1 MPIVGTG
8 ASFIALA
15 FLRRSPPFRLSPS
28 GHQFVFWCSVTPNF
42 RPTTI
47 GTKISLPTDCQYMHF
62 EPPLQ
67 GLSLLV
73 TDVTDVTIL
82 VPVNLNGRSWIFWGD
97 RHCVW
102 VTGSC
107 DPFCLPHTFFA
118 SFRTYVSFL
127 SLSIYVSL
135 FCLSFFCIL
144 SSFVVFL
151 SFQVWIRILFSIY
164 ALPFCFLYLHV
175 STKNV
180 PLVFRFISI
189 KLCIFTLCF

>member
-1 MPIVGTG
+1 MLPRTFMLRCLMPIVGTG

-47 GTKISLPTDCQYMHF
+47 ETKISLPTDCQYMHF
-62 EPPLQ
+62 ELPLQ

-82 VPVNLNGRSWIFWGD
+82 VLVNLNGRSWIFWRG

-107 DPFCLPHTFFA
+107 DPFCLPHIFFA
-118 SFRTYVSFL
+118 SFSTYISFL
-127 SLSIYVSL
+127 SLFVCVSL
-135 FCLSFFCIL
+135 FFLFFLYVYSFFFCCFSVSPSVDTYLFFVYLCIA
-144 SSFVVFL
+144 F
-151 SFQVWIRILFSIY
+151 LFSLFTY
-164 ALPFCFLYLHV
+164 MYKECTF
-175 STKNV
+175 
-180 PLVFRFISI
+180 SI
-189 KLCIFTLCF
+189 